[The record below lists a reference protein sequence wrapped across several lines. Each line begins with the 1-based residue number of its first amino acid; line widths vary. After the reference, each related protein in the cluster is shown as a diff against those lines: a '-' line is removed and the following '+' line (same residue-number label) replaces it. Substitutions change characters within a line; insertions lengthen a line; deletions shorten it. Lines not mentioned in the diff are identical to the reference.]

1 MATQT
6 KEEIAVARRKKQGE
20 RKAEQDR
27 MRAEYEVQKQEHL
40 AMYKASVPKRLME
53 AQALASWLGIAVHVS
68 LTATGPSVRF
78 EEENHHDKLYIDET
92 ITYETE
98 EWELENLE
106 ATLASLKAKRDA
118 YDQRRIVAQRI
129 FSNLSDEEK
138 ICIKEHIHYLR

>member
-106 ATLASLKAKRDA
+106 RTLAELKIKSDA
-118 YDQRRIVAQRI
+118 YDSRRIVANGVWAR
-129 FSNLSDEEK
+129 LSDDEK
-138 ICIKEHIHYLR
+138 FALKEHLIFLR

>member
-1 MATQT
+1 MATKLT
-6 KEEIAVARRKKQGE
+6 
-20 RKAEQDR
+20 AEQKAANKILKKIQETED
-27 MRAEYEVQKQEHL
+27 AKAYELQQQEHL

-98 EWELENLE
+98 EWELESLE
-106 ATLASLKAKRDA
+106 STLASLKAKRDA
-118 YDQRRIVAQRI
+118 YDARRIIAQGAWSRM
-129 FSNLSDEEK
+129 SEEERAA
-138 ICIKEHIHYLR
+138 IKEHIHWMRS

>member
-118 YDQRRIVAQRI
+118 YDSRRIVANGVWAR
-129 FSNLSDEEK
+129 LSDDEK
-138 ICIKEHIHYLR
+138 FALKEHLIFLR